1 MVIQPQKILEK
12 LIASR
17 PVLVKRYPIKRLA
30 LFGSYARDEAT
41 PDSDID
47 VLVEFSQ
54 PVGFQFFDLAQEL
67 EGLLEHP
74 VDLVSRNGIKPAY
87 YAAIEP
93 DLIDV

>member
-1 MVIQPQKILEK
+1 MIQSQQIIEK
-12 LIASR
+12 LASSR
-17 PVLVKRYPIKRLA
+17 PALAKRYPIKRLA

-41 PDSDID
+41 LDSDID

-54 PVGFQFFDLAQEL
+54 PVGFQFFDLAREL
-67 EGLLEHP
+67 EGLLDHS

-87 YAAIEP
+87 YAAIES